1 MTHALPVPTRAIR
14 SRAWGG
20 GLHRLLVLSLGS
32 IRIADSLAFIR
43 PYQSFSNIH
52 QRNMLTPDAT
62 SAAAMNPLI
71 TGSGTAS
78 DTFFAVR

>member
-1 MTHALPVPTRAIR
+1 
-14 SRAWGG
+14 
-20 GLHRLLVLSLGS
+20 LGS

-43 PYQSFSNIH
+43 PYQSFSNVH

>member
-1 MTHALPVPTRAIR
+1 
-14 SRAWGG
+14 
-20 GLHRLLVLSLGS
+20 
-32 IRIADSLAFIR
+32 
-43 PYQSFSNIH
+43 
-52 QRNMLTPDAT
+52 MLTPDAT